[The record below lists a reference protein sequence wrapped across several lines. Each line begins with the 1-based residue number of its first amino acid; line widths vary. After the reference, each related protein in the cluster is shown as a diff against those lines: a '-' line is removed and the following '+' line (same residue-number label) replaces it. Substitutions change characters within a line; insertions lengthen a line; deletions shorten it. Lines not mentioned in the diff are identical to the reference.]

1 MIAAALQL
9 ATYGLGLAGCAA
21 LAVRQLALRDTQE
34 DA

>member
-9 ATYGLGLAGCAA
+9 AAYGLALAGCAA
-21 LAVRQLALRDTQE
+21 LAVRQLGRLDTQE